1 MISLRK
7 AYQHFLSSRAIR
19 NSAIVFS
26 GNLSAAG
33 FRFITLT
40 IATRLLG
47 PTDYGLFSLALAVML
62 IFTELADVGLN
73 ISLVRFATPYW
84 TTDPA
89 RGDLICKTILK
100 YKGLT
105 ASVVCVVGLFISN
118 PLAQRIFSI
127 PELAGLLRA
136 GFVGV
141 LGNVFLDYTA
151 ANLQSRKN
159 FTGYALLRFTDGI
172 GKLIAVVSLAL
183 LGWLTPF
190 FTLLAFALVPLL
202 SVAIGSRLLPLRFLR
217 GNGDAR
223 KCISD
228 LLRFAKWIVASA
240 MLLMLFQRLDV
251 LMLGYL
257 TNTREVGIYAA
268 GFTLASLI
276 YMIARSMTTVLLPT
290 VSEVKQ
296 RDALSIYIR
305 ESFRYTIPL
314 FLLLL
319 PFLWSAKFLIF
330 RLYGASYS
338 GSVNVF
344 RVLAFGR
351 LLAILTAPVG
361 IVAYAINRPQVFTV
375 ANASQLAAN
384 CLGNYFLIPKYGALG
399 AAIVTSGTRIVAS
412 IGIVIYI
419 VSCLRTNSSVF
430 FTNSTKRIEE

>member
-1 MISLRK
+1 
-7 AYQHFLSSRAIR
+7 
-19 NSAIVFS
+19 
-26 GNLSAAG
+26 
-33 FRFITLT
+33 
-40 IATRLLG
+40 
-47 PTDYGLFSLALAVML
+47 
-62 IFTELADVGLN
+62 
-73 ISLVRFATPYW
+73 
-84 TTDPA
+84 
-89 RGDLICKTILK
+89 
-100 YKGLT
+100 
-105 ASVVCVVGLFISN
+105 
-118 PLAQRIFSI
+118 
-127 PELAGLLRA
+127 
-136 GFVGV
+136 
-141 LGNVFLDYTA
+141 
-151 ANLQSRKN
+151 
-159 FTGYALLRFTDGI
+159 
-172 GKLIAVVSLAL
+172 
-183 LGWLTPF
+183 
-190 FTLLAFALVPLL
+190 
-202 SVAIGSRLLPLRFLR
+202 
-217 GNGDAR
+217 
-223 KCISD
+223 
-228 LLRFAKWIVASA
+228 
-240 MLLMLFQRLDV
+240 
-251 LMLGYL
+251 MLGYL